1 MKQLAVISGKGGTG
15 KSSLVAAIAALARP
29 IVTADCDVD
38 AADLH
43 LIFSPGTGRVGQLEG
58 GATASIDAS
67 ACVACGRCADLC
79 RFDAVGAG
87 HVIDPFA
94 CEGCGV
100 CADHCPAGAIT
111 LQPEVAGEWYVSRT
125 RFGPL
130 AHARLG
136 VAQESSG
143 RLVTRVREEAAAVAE
158 REGAELVLIDG
169 PPGIGCPVIAT
180 ITGVDLVLIVTE
192 PTVSGYADMARVL
205 DLAAHFRVPAAVT
218 VNKADVY
225 PAMRDHIH
233 ALSRARGASL
243 VGDVPYDPGFT
254 AAMVA
259 GLALPELSPTG
270 GPALAAVGDL
280 WASVWDHLQD
290 VEHLDPPCLERT
302 GSANLGGAST

>member
-15 KSSLVAAIAALARP
+15 KSSLVAAFAALARP

-43 LIFSPGTGRVGQLEG
+43 LIFSPRIERVGQLDG
-58 GATASIDAS
+58 GASASIDAR
-67 ACVACGRCADLC
+67 ACTACGRCVDLC
-79 RFDAVGAG
+79 RFDAVREGFVVDA
-87 HVIDPFA
+87 FA

-100 CADHCPAGAIT
+100 CVDHCPADAIT

-130 AHARLG
+130 AGARLG

-143 RLVTRVREEAAAVAE
+143 RLVTRVREEAAALAE
-158 REGAELVLIDG
+158 REDAELILIDG

-192 PTVSGYADMARVL
+192 PTVSGYADMTRVL
-205 DLAAHFRVPAAVT
+205 ELASHFRVPAAVT
-218 VNKADVY
+218 VNKADIL
-225 PAMRDHIH
+225 PAMRDQIH

-243 VGDVPYDPGFT
+243 VGDVPYDPRIT
-254 AAMVA
+254 EAMVA
-259 GLALPELSPTG
+259 GLALPEQSPAG
-270 GPALAAVGDL
+270 GPALVAIGEL
-280 WASVWDHLQD
+280 WARLWDHLQD
-290 VEHLDPPCLERT
+290 VERLDPPCRETPTHEPLE
-302 GSANLGGAST
+302 GASP